1 MSTIEQPRT
10 LETLSEQL
18 RGELITPEHTDYD
31 QARRIWNGMFDRRPV
46 AIARVQG
53 AVGRRG
59 GRQPRAR
66 DGRRAGGAR
75 RRPLVGRLLDRATAA
90 SSSTSLG

>member
-18 RGELITPEHTDYD
+18 RGELITPEHADYD

-53 AVGRRG
+53 AADVVAVVDHARETGAELAVRG
-59 GRQPRAR
+59 G
-66 DGRRAGGAR
+66 GHSSAGYST
-75 RRPLVGRLLDRATAA
+75 ATG
-90 SSSTSLG
+90 SSSTSLA